1 MTHQDSGSP
10 SIRAQLA
17 HSERATGS
25 ARLGP
30 TIALGIAA
38 SFAALIAVST
48 DSLIAWVA
56 PAALAAFAAW
66 WIWVAR
72 ITVAVDRD
80 SIHFAAPLFRRT
92 VPRETVS
99 QVRVTADDGI
109 NPGILN
115 WIVVPTEVDGERF
128 TRINMGGAAAVTFT
142 LRAGKGIQLV
152 VRDLDTANRLAETLR
167 A

>member
-1 MTHQDSGSP
+1 MTQQDSGSP
-10 SIRAQLA
+10 STRSEYV
-17 HSERATGS
+17 HVERATGS

-30 TIALGIAA
+30 AIALGIAA
-38 SFAALIAVST
+38 AFAALIAAAT
-48 DSLIAWVA
+48 DSLMAWVA

-80 SIHFAAPLFRRT
+80 SIHFAAPLFRRS
-92 VPRETVS
+92 VPRETIA
-99 QVRVTADDGI
+99 QVRVTPDDGM

-115 WIVVPTEVDGERF
+115 WIAVPAEVDGEKL
-128 TRINMGGAAAVTFT
+128 TRLNMGGAAALTIT
-142 LRAGKGIQLV
+142 PSAGRGIQV
-152 VRDLDTANRLAETLR
+152 VARDLETANRLAETLR